1 MGQPLWFVD
10 WASLFDK
17 RFPGFKGITR
27 CASPHPERIGYNFH
41 VFTPDYLAIG
51 HLSHDLTPNGP
62 QLGGSVAYAARTA
75 RAMGL
80 RVGIVTSHSNDVD
93 LTPLEGIACHH
104 VHATAST
111 TFIIE
116 NTPQGRQL
124 HLTNLATPL
133 RWEHIPTKWRR
144 ASIIHLAPIAQEFS
158 PSIAQ
163 HFAGRFIG
171 VTPQGW
177 LRQWQDDG
185 RITPTTWAHAQ
196 EVLSWATAAVV
207 SLEDLN
213 GDESQAIA
221 WAKIVPV
228 LVVTQ
233 GAQGAVLYWQSER
246 RHIPAPTVSEIDAT
260 GAGDIFAAAF
270 FVRLYHTRDP
280 LEAARFAT
288 VLAAASVQRLGL
300 KATPSPKEIQQA
312 LKA

>member
-1 MGQPLWFVD
+1 
-10 WASLFDK
+10 
-17 RFPGFKGITR
+17 
-27 CASPHPERIGYNFH
+27 

-51 HLSHDLTPNGP
+51 HLSRDLTPNGP

-80 RVGIVTSHSNDVD
+80 RAGIVTSHGSDVD
-93 LTPLEGIACHH
+93 LAPLESIACHH
-104 VHATAST
+104 VPAAAST
-111 TFIIE
+111 TFVLE

-124 HLTNLATPL
+124 RLTNLAAPL
-133 RWEHIPTKWRR
+133 RWEHIPTAWRR
-144 ASIIHLAPIAQEFS
+144 APIVHLAPVAQEIP
-158 PSIAQ
+158 PSMAQ

-185 RITPTTWAHAQ
+185 RITPAAWPHAQ

-207 SLEDLN
+207 SLEDLG
-213 GDESQAIA
+213 GDESQATA
-221 WAKIVPV
+221 WAEAVPV

-233 GAQGAVLYWQSER
+233 GAQGAVLYWQGER
-246 RHIPAPTVSEIDAT
+246 RHIPAPTGSETDAT

-288 VLAAASVQRLGL
+288 VLAAASVQRPGL
-300 KATPSPKEIQQA
+300 EATPSPKEVQQA